1 MDAITASH
9 RSDRRR
15 RGMRCV
21 VFRSGVIV
29 MINEVEEP
37 ARRRRRGSGFYRGVR
52 CEEREASDEAARHAP
67 RSGACT
73 FSYFELTYDLLF
85 RRLRDAGL
93 TSAFTNVDESHFW

>member
-1 MDAITASH
+1 MDAVTASH
-9 RSDRRR
+9 RRDRRR

-52 CEEREASDEAARHAP
+52 CEEREASNEASRHAP

-73 FSYFELTYDLLF
+73 FSYLLF